1 MTLPPLSPDAM
12 IVAAV
17 LLGGFGIVGAL
28 SARAEG
34 RWPLA
39 GLVLIGLAGFFG
51 WRAWDLTGGLAP
63 ADIPT
68 AFIHVIAALLR

>member
-17 LLGGFGIVGAL
+17 VLGGLGVVGAL
-28 SARAEG
+28 SARADS
-34 RWPLA
+34 RRPWA

-51 WRAWDLTGGLAP
+51 WRAWQVSGGIVP
-63 ADIPT
+63 ADIPA